1 MKDKKFLLNFYKN
14 IIAVAI
20 ITLIIALIAS
30 TTVLPTI
37 LIVIYFMNNKIL
49 GILIGLA
56 FLIMSLA
63 VWCSIYDAFIVDN
76 KNTN

>member
-1 MKDKKFLLNFYKN
+1 MKDKKFLLNL
-14 IIAVAI
+14 IAVAI
-20 ITLIIALIAS
+20 MILIIALIAS

-56 FLIMSLA
+56 FLIMPLA

>member
-1 MKDKKFLLNFYKN
+1 MKDKKILLNFYKN
-14 IIAVAI
+14 IIAIAI
-20 ITLIIALIAS
+20 MTLIIALIEF
-30 TTVLPTI
+30 TTVLPTV

-63 VWCSIYDAFIVDN
+63 VWCSIYDAFIEKN
-76 KNTN
+76 KMSE